1 MSKVRLNY
9 DGWLALPAAAR
20 RALGVDTGDQL
31 EVEVVDGRIVL
42 RPLTS
47 AVTAESPAVE
57 ELPPPPVQLEPA
69 PAVGASPGVK
79 RGLGRPRKTATA
91 PPPAS
96 TVLPPHL
103 KARGA
108 KRKAAASGATPR

>member
-1 MSKVRLNY
+1 MPKVRLNY
-9 DGWLALPAAAR
+9 DGWLALPAAMR
-20 RALGVDTGDQL
+20 QKLGVDTGDEL

-42 RPLTS
+42 RPLKS
-47 AVTAESPAVE
+47 AVAAESPAVD

-69 PAVGASPGVK
+69 PAVTASFGVK
-79 RGLGRPRKTATA
+79 RGPGRPRKTATA

>member
-1 MSKVRLNY
+1 MPKVRLNY

-42 RPLTS
+42 RPLKAS
-47 AVTAESPAVE
+47 AAAESSADE
-57 ELPPPPVQLEPA
+57 ELPPLPVEPEPA
-69 PAVGASPGVK
+69 AAVTAPSSRKAGS
-79 RGLGRPRKTATA
+79 GRPRKATA
-91 PPPAS
+91 APSAAG
-96 TVLPPHL
+96 TVLPPRL

-108 KRKAAASGATPR
+108 KRKAATAAETPR

>member
-1 MSKVRLNY
+1 MPKVRMNY
-9 DGWLALPAAAR
+9 DGWLALPAAMR
-20 RALGVDTGDQL
+20 QKLGVDTGNEL
-31 EVEVVDGRIVL
+31 EVEVVDGKIVL

-47 AVTAESPAVE
+47 AIAAESPAAE
-57 ELPPPPVQLEPA
+57 EVPPAPMQLEPG
-69 PAVGASPGVK
+69 PAVAAKSGVK
-79 RGLGRPRKTATA
+79 RGPGRPRKTATA

-108 KRKAAASGATPR
+108 KRKAPATGEAPR

>member
-1 MSKVRLNY
+1 MPKVRLNY

-47 AVTAESPAVE
+47 AVAAESPAAE
-57 ELPPPPVQLEPA
+57 ELPPAPVGPEPA
-69 PAVGASPGVK
+69 VAMPSSEVK
-79 RGLGRPRKTATA
+79 RGPGRPRKATRA
-91 PPPAS
+91 PSAG

-108 KRKAAASGATPR
+108 KRKAAAADETPR

>member
-1 MSKVRLNY
+1 MPKVRMNY

-31 EVEVVDGRIVL
+31 EVVDGRIVL
-42 RPLTS
+42 RPLRS
-47 AVTAESPAVE
+47 AIIAGSPAVE
-57 ELPPPPVQLEPA
+57 ELAPAAVGLEPA
-69 PAVGASPGVK
+69 AAVTAPPSVK
-79 RGLGRPRKTATA
+79 RGPGRPRKATA
-91 PPPAS
+91 VPTSAG

-108 KRKAAASGATPR
+108 KRKAAAADEAPH